1 MNKTSDKEWNKFAEK
16 NAKHIAMLHLEL
28 GNAPKIAAAFRDV
41 PILTALEFLFEEAE
55 KNRKEKKFKKAKVL
69 LEAATLIDRKTGQ
82 AIDISLEI
90 DSRGKEEKT
99 KIYVHRHNPKDIL
112 ES

>member
-82 AIDISLEI
+82 AID
-90 DSRGKEEKT
+90 SRGKEEKT